1 MNHEAFYLVY
11 FRSCNRI
18 WCSRTGQLA
27 SDVVKTKTRNSKVMK
42 HFDNSSAIDNDAVQP
57 DDVSQLYVPSETNN
71 KECFRYM
78 RLFR

>member
-1 MNHEAFYLVY
+1 
-11 FRSCNRI
+11 
-18 WCSRTGQLA
+18 
-27 SDVVKTKTRNSKVMK
+27 MK

-57 DDVSQLYVPSETNN
+57 DNVSQLYVPSETNN